1 MTLFQNRDVQTLL
14 PLTVKQIKDAFV
26 SANEKSEFVIDG
38 VDVNNV
44 GFIFRLFSFLNCWW
58 GFWLVFVLRLHLWG
72 WSVTKLDE
80 LRMLLSFLTMGLDGW
95 IVTSG
100 KFSQGFSCH
109 QIDNYMLI
117 SFLVLSNCQWRLLV
131 LV

>member
-44 GFIFRLFSFLNCWW
+44 GLFFQIVFFLKL
-58 GFWLVFVLRLHLWG
+58 LVG
-72 WSVTKLDE
+72 
-80 LRMLLSFLTMGLDGW
+80 FLTF
-95 IVTSG
+95 ICS
-100 KFSQGFSCH
+100 
-109 QIDNYMLI
+109 
-117 SFLVLSNCQWRLLV
+117 
-131 LV
+131 